1 MNDYIVRATAGNGSI
16 RAFAATTRDLVQHA
30 REIHHTSPVASAAL
44 GRMLTAAA
52 MMGTMLKG
60 DKDLLTLQVRGEGP
74 LQGIVVT
81 SDSKAQVKGYVFNP
95 GVEVPDL
102 IPGKLNVSGAIGP
115 GHMSIIKDIGMREPY
130 AGKIELVTGEIAEDL
145 TYYFAQSEQ
154 TPSAIGLG
162 VLVETDTSIRRA
174 GGFIIQLLPDATDEM
189 IDRLEKKLATIPYV
203 SDLLDM
209 GATPED
215 ILHMILGDF
224 DLKIMDKIPTT
235 FYCNCTRERVEK
247 ALISIGKDELEKII
261 REDKKANL
269 HCHFC
274 SKEYDFNEEQ
284 LVALLEEAR

>member
-1 MNDYIVRATAGNGSI
+1 MSDYIVRATAGNGSI

-30 REIHHTSPVASAAL
+30 REVHHTSPVASAAL

-52 MMGTMLKG
+52 MMGSMLKG
-60 DKDLLTLQVRGEGP
+60 DKDILTLQVRGEGP

-95 GVEVPDL
+95 SVEIPDL
-102 IPGKLNVSGAIGP
+102 IPGKLNVSGAIGA
-115 GHMSIIKDIGMREPY
+115 GHLSVIKDIGMREPY

-154 TPSAIGLG
+154 TPFAIGLG

-189 IDRLEKKLATIPYV
+189 IDKLEKKLATIPYV

-209 GATPED
+209 GQTPEG
-215 ILHMILGDF
+215 ILEMILGDF
-224 DLKIMDKIPTT
+224 DLKIMDTIPTA

-247 ALISIGKDELEKII
+247 ALISIGKEELEKII

-284 LVALLEEAR
+284 LVALLEEAK

>member
-30 REIHHTSPVASAAL
+30 REVHHTSPVASAAL

-52 MMGTMLKG
+52 MMGSMLKG
-60 DKDLLTLQVRGEGP
+60 DKDILTLQVRGEGP

-102 IPGKLNVSGAIGP
+102 IPGKLNVSGAIGA

-284 LVALLEEAR
+284 LVALLEEAK

>member
-30 REIHHTSPVASAAL
+30 REVHHTSPVASAAL

-60 DKDLLTLQVRGEGP
+60 DKDILTLQIRGEGP

-102 IPGKLNVSGAIGP
+102 IPGKLNVSGAIGA
-115 GHMSIIKDIGMREPY
+115 GHLSIIKDIGMKEPY

-189 IDRLEKKLATIPYV
+189 IDKLEKKLATIPYV

-209 GATPED
+209 GLTPED
-215 ILHMILGDF
+215 ILNMILGDF
-224 DLKIMDKIPTT
+224 DLKIVDKIPTT

-247 ALISIGKDELEKII
+247 ALISIGREELEKII

-284 LVALLEEAR
+284 LVALLEEAK

>member
-30 REIHHTSPVASAAL
+30 REVHHTSPVASAAL

-52 MMGTMLKG
+52 MMGSMLKG
-60 DKDLLTLQVRGEGP
+60 DKDILTLQVRGEGP

-215 ILHMILGDF
+215 ILQMILGDF

-284 LVALLEEAR
+284 LVALLEEAK

>member
-1 MNDYIVRATAGNGSI
+1 MSDYIVRATAGNGSI

-30 REIHHTSPVASAAL
+30 REVHHTSPVASAAL
-44 GRMLTAAA
+44 GRLMTAAA
-52 MMGTMLKG
+52 MMGSMLKG
-60 DKDLLTLQVRGEGP
+60 DKDILTLQVRGEGP

-95 GVEVPDL
+95 SVEIPDL
-102 IPGKLNVSGAIGP
+102 IPGKLNVSGAIGA
-115 GHMSIIKDIGMREPY
+115 GHLSVIKDIGMREPY

-189 IDRLEKKLATIPYV
+189 IDKLEKKLATIPYV

-209 GATPED
+209 GQTPEG
-215 ILHMILGDF
+215 ILEMILGDF
-224 DLKIMDKIPTT
+224 DLKIMDTIPTA

-247 ALISIGKDELEKII
+247 ALISIGKEELEKII

-284 LVALLEEAR
+284 LVALLEEAK

>member
-1 MNDYIVRATAGNGSI
+1 MSDYIVRATAGNGSI

-30 REIHHTSPVASAAL
+30 REVHHTSPVASAAL

-52 MMGTMLKG
+52 KMGSMLKG
-60 DKDLLTLQVRGEGP
+60 DKDILTLQVRGEGP

-95 GVEVPDL
+95 SVEIPDL
-102 IPGKLNVSGAIGP
+102 IPGKLNVSGAIGA
-115 GHMSIIKDIGMREPY
+115 GHLSVIKDIGMREPY

-189 IDRLEKKLATIPYV
+189 IDKLEKKLATIPYV

-209 GATPED
+209 GQTPEG
-215 ILHMILGDF
+215 ILEMILGDF
-224 DLKIMDKIPTT
+224 DLKIMDTIPTA

-247 ALISIGKDELEKII
+247 ALISIGKEELEKII

-284 LVALLEEAR
+284 LVALLEEAK

>member
-30 REIHHTSPVASAAL
+30 REVHHTSPVASAAL

-102 IPGKLNVSGAIGP
+102 IPGKLNVSGAIGA

-215 ILHMILGDF
+215 ILNMILGDF

-284 LVALLEEAR
+284 LVALLEEAK

>member
-1 MNDYIVRATAGNGSI
+1 MSDYIVRATAGNGSI

-52 MMGTMLKG
+52 MMGSMLKG

-81 SDSKAQVKGYVFNP
+81 SDSKSQVKGYVFNP
-95 GVEVPDL
+95 NVEIPDL
-102 IPGKLNVSGAIGP
+102 IPGKLNVSGAIGA
-115 GHMSIIKDIGMREPY
+115 GYLSVIKDIGMREPY

-189 IDRLEKKLATIPYV
+189 IDQLEKKLATIPYV

-209 GATPED
+209 GQTPED
-215 ILHMILGDF
+215 ILEMILGDF
-224 DLKIMDKIPTT
+224 DLKILDTVPTT

-261 REDKKANL
+261 KEDKKANL

-284 LVALLEEAR
+284 LMTLLEEAR

>member
-30 REIHHTSPVASAAL
+30 REVHHTSPVASAAL

-52 MMGTMLKG
+52 MMGSMLKG
-60 DKDLLTLQVRGEGP
+60 DKDILTLQVRGEGP

>member
-30 REIHHTSPVASAAL
+30 REVHHTSPVASAAL

-52 MMGTMLKG
+52 MMGSMLKG
-60 DKDLLTLQVRGEGP
+60 DRDLLTLQVRGEGP

-102 IPGKLNVSGAIGP
+102 IPGKLNVSGAIGA
-115 GHMSIIKDIGMREPY
+115 GHLSVIKDIGMREPY

-209 GATPED
+209 GQTPEG
-215 ILHMILGDF
+215 ILEMILGDF

-284 LVALLEEAR
+284 LVALLEEAK

>member
-1 MNDYIVRATAGNGSI
+1 MSDYIVRATAGNGSI

-30 REIHHTSPVASAAL
+30 REVHHTSPVASAAL

-52 MMGTMLKG
+52 MMGSMLKG
-60 DKDLLTLQVRGEGP
+60 DKDILTLQVRGEGP

-95 GVEVPDL
+95 SVEIPDL
-102 IPGKLNVSGAIGP
+102 IPGKLNVSGAIGA
-115 GHMSIIKDIGMREPY
+115 GHLSVIKDIGMREPY

-189 IDRLEKKLATIPYV
+189 IDKLEKKLATIPYV

-209 GATPED
+209 GQTPEG
-215 ILHMILGDF
+215 ILEMILGDF
-224 DLKIMDKIPTT
+224 DLKIMDTIPTT

-284 LVALLEEAR
+284 LVALLEEAK

>member
-1 MNDYIVRATAGNGSI
+1 MSDYIVRATAGNGSI

-52 MMGTMLKG
+52 MMGSMLKG
-60 DKDLLTLQVRGEGP
+60 DKDLLTLQVRGDGP
-74 LQGIVVT
+74 LQGVVVT
-81 SDSKAQVKGYVFNP
+81 SDSKSQVKGYVFNP
-95 GVEVPDL
+95 NVEIPDL
-102 IPGKLNVSGAIGP
+102 IPGKLNVSGAIGA
-115 GHMSIIKDIGMREPY
+115 GHLSVIKDIGMREPY

-189 IDRLEKKLATIPYV
+189 IDKLEKKLATIPYV

-209 GATPED
+209 GQTPEG
-215 ILHMILGDF
+215 ILEMILGDF
-224 DLKIMDKIPTT
+224 DLNILDKIPTT

-284 LVALLEEAR
+284 LVALLDEAQ

>member
-30 REIHHTSPVASAAL
+30 REVHHTSPVASAAL

-102 IPGKLNVSGAIGP
+102 IPGKLNVSGAIGA

-203 SDLLDM
+203 ADLLDM

-215 ILHMILGDF
+215 ILQMILGDF

-247 ALISIGKDELEKII
+247 ALISIGKEELEKII

-284 LVALLEEAR
+284 LVALLEEAK

>member
-1 MNDYIVRATAGNGSI
+1 MSDYIVRATAGNGSI

-44 GRMLTAAA
+44 GRMLTAAS
-52 MMGTMLKG
+52 MMGSMLKG

-95 GVEVPDL
+95 SVEIPDL
-102 IPGKLNVSGAIGP
+102 IPGKLNVSGAIGA
-115 GHMSIIKDIGMREPY
+115 GHLSVIKDIGMREPY

-189 IDRLEKKLATIPYV
+189 IDKLEKKLATIPYV

-209 GATPED
+209 GQTPED
-215 ILHMILGDF
+215 ILNMILGDF

-247 ALISIGKDELEKII
+247 ALISIGKEELEKII

-274 SKEYDFNEEQ
+274 SKEYDFSEEQ
-284 LVALLEEAR
+284 LVALLEDAQ

>member
-1 MNDYIVRATAGNGSI
+1 MKDYIVRATAGGGSI
-16 RAFAATTRDLVQHA
+16 RAFAATTRELVQHA
-30 REIHHTSPVASAAL
+30 REIHHTSPIASAAL

-52 MMGTMLKG
+52 MMGSMLKG
-60 DKDLLTLQVRGEGP
+60 EKDILTLQLRGEGP
-74 LQGIVVT
+74 LQGVVVT

-95 GVEVPDL
+95 SVELPDQ
-102 IPGKLNVSGAIGP
+102 IPGKLDVRSAIGA
-115 GHMSIIKDIGMREPY
+115 GHLSVIKDIGMREPY
-130 AGKIELVTGEIAEDL
+130 AGKIELVSGEIAEDL

-174 GGFIIQLLPDATDEM
+174 GGFIIQLLPDATEEM

-209 GATPED
+209 GQTPED
-215 ILHMILGDF
+215 ILQMILGEF
-224 DLKIMDKIPTT
+224 DLHILDKVPTT

-247 ALISIGKDELEKII
+247 ALISIGRDELEKII
-261 REDKKANL
+261 QEDKKANL

-274 SKEYDFNEEQ
+274 SKEYDFNEAE
-284 LVALLEEAR
+284 LIKLLEEAI

>member
-30 REIHHTSPVASAAL
+30 REVHHTSPVASAAL

-102 IPGKLNVSGAIGP
+102 IPGKLNVSGAIGA

-189 IDRLEKKLATIPYV
+189 IDKLEKKLATIPYV

-215 ILHMILGDF
+215 ILQMILGDF

-284 LVALLEEAR
+284 LVALLEEAK

>member
-30 REIHHTSPVASAAL
+30 REVHHTSPVASAAL

-102 IPGKLNVSGAIGP
+102 IPGKLNVSGAIGA

-215 ILHMILGDF
+215 ILQMILGDF

-247 ALISIGKDELEKII
+247 ALISIGKEELEKII

-284 LVALLEEAR
+284 LVALLEEAK

>member
-102 IPGKLNVSGAIGP
+102 IPGKLNVSGAIGA

-215 ILHMILGDF
+215 ILQMILGDF

-284 LVALLEEAR
+284 LVALLEEAK

>member
-1 MNDYIVRATAGNGSI
+1 MKDYIVRATAGGGSI
-16 RAFAATTRDLVQHA
+16 RAFAATTRELVQHA
-30 REIHHTSPVASAAL
+30 RGIHHTSPIASAAL

-52 MMGTMLKG
+52 MMGSMLKG
-60 DKDLLTLQVRGEGP
+60 EKDILTLQLRGEGP
-74 LQGIVVT
+74 LQGVVVT

-95 GVEVPDL
+95 SVELPDQ
-102 IPGKLNVSGAIGP
+102 IPGKLDVRSAIGA
-115 GHMSIIKDIGMREPY
+115 GHLSVIKDIGMREPY
-130 AGKIELVTGEIAEDL
+130 AGKIELISGEIAEDL

-174 GGFIIQLLPDATDEM
+174 GGFIIQLLPDATEEM

-209 GATPED
+209 GQTPED
-215 ILHMILGDF
+215 ILQMILGEF
-224 DLKIMDKIPTT
+224 DLHILDKVPTT

-247 ALISIGKDELEKII
+247 ALISIGRDELEKII
-261 REDKKANL
+261 QEDKKANL

-274 SKEYDFNEEQ
+274 SKEYDFNEAE
-284 LVALLEEAR
+284 LIKLLEEAI

>member
-30 REIHHTSPVASAAL
+30 REVHHTSPVASAAL

-60 DKDLLTLQVRGEGP
+60 EKDILTLQVRGEGP

-102 IPGKLNVSGAIGP
+102 IPGKLNVSGAIGA

-189 IDRLEKKLATIPYV
+189 IDKLEKKLATIPYV

-215 ILHMILGDF
+215 ILQMILGDF
-224 DLKIMDKIPTT
+224 DLNILDKVPTT

-247 ALISIGKDELEKII
+247 ALISIGKEELEKII

-284 LVALLEEAR
+284 LVALLEEAK

>member
-1 MNDYIVRATAGNGSI
+1 MSDYIVRATAGNGSI

-44 GRMLTAAA
+44 GRLMTAAA
-52 MMGTMLKG
+52 MMGSMLKG

-74 LQGIVVT
+74 LQGMVVT
-81 SDSKAQVKGYVFNP
+81 SDSKSQVKGYVFNP
-95 GVEVPDL
+95 SVEIPDL
-102 IPGKLNVSGAIGP
+102 IPGKLNVSGAIGA
-115 GHMSIIKDIGMREPY
+115 GHLSVIKDIGMREPY

-189 IDRLEKKLATIPYV
+189 IDKLEKKLATIPYV

-209 GATPED
+209 GQTPEG
-215 ILHMILGDF
+215 ILEMILGDF
-224 DLKIMDKIPTT
+224 DLKIMDTIPTT

-284 LVALLEEAR
+284 LVALLEEAK